1 MEWIFVTAV
10 LVLFVYHATF
20 RRWLVRLALVAV
32 LVAVLGYGALFGY
45 VQYTNHQEAKERM
58 AHTTPPQERQALPVT
73 LPDLPDRPP
82 VTEQDIRDA
91 QEARE
96 AIARL
101 RDQQARR
108 DRIAALEARVNQPA
122 RQESVEERWQRLMR
136 ESRHH

>member
-20 RRWLVRLALVAV
+20 RRWLVRLALVAA
-32 LVAVLGYGALFGY
+32 LVTATLGGVMLYQA
-45 VQYTNHQEAKERM
+45 
-58 AHTTPPQERQALPVT
+58 RQQPTLHHASARSAPM

-82 VTEQDIRDA
+82 VTEQDSRDA